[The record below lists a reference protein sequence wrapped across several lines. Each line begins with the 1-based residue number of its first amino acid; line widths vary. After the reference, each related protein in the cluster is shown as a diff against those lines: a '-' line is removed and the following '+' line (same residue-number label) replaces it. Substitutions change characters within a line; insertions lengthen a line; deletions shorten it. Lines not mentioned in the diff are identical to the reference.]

1 MPRAPLAWTAA
12 LLVTWMGVGGC
23 TAAQDGPGEP
33 TDNDGAD
40 GEDAGGDGADGADGA
55 DGTGGTDSAAPEGCV
70 ETSAASLPDGLTWD
84 DVTWIE
90 LDGASDVLLDF
101 SQPLLSSEWAG
112 PSRTW
117 DLNAVEMESA
127 NGFRLERPGRV
138 VAARAQWTGIG
149 LDPTPARLHI
159 WPDFG
164 SNGYMWDTDHESASV
179 VRCLTDGDDG
189 VWVDHVLT
197 AAIGV
202 PQPLHVFAGWRRAEG
217 HTEAALYAEDT
228 FSDAEPYVAGA
239 WFKGVEDTTYYL
251 GLATPWYVSRVRL
264 GVVYDA
270 PIPDEDRPFQLDP
283 GLTVGRR
290 VAWGDYD
297 NDGDDDLMSSGPTL
311 HRNDGGGRFTDVTS
325 EALGATASAGGGV
338 WGDYDNDGCIDYF
351 GLGTSY
357 TRGDLLLHNR
367 CDGTFDDVTATAGI
381 DDTQSERD
389 CDGDG
394 LPEHAPT
401 EGAAWFDVDQD
412 GWLDLYQA
420 NYECSSEHDA
430 YQNYDDRVWRNNGDG
445 TFSDWTALAGVPDD
459 NQAGRGVTTGD
470 PDRDGDTDLY
480 VSNYRLDRN
489 FYLTNEGGGAL
500 ADAADANGTRGD
512 MVRGAYG
519 HTIGSVFGDIDG
531 DADFDLVAANLAH
544 PFYYGFSDRTNV
556 FIQGADGRYDDQRDE
571 RGIYYRETHSSPV
584 LFDADND
591 GDLDLFITAVYAHR
605 DSDFYRNDGAGYF
618 TLDNH
623 ESGLVRQNG
632 WGAAA
637 ADIDQDG
644 DVDLVADTL
653 YRNDAALRP
662 SLAVTA
668 VGMAGSGGLANRS
681 AIGAVIE
688 AQVGPR
694 VLLRHVSGGS
704 GTGVQDSLTQHLGT
718 DGATEVDTVT
728 VWFPGGATVTVG
740 RTATA
745 EGRLWVREDGAVA
758 TGWAPPAW

>member
-1 MPRAPLAWTAA
+1 MPRALTPLSAPVLAS
-12 LLVTWMGVGGC
+12 LLLLSGC
-23 TAAQDGPGEP
+23 APDAESEAG
-33 TDNDGAD
+33 GAD
-40 GEDAGGDGADGADGA
+40 GAADGSDGGDGADGADGA
-55 DGTGGTDSAAPEGCV
+55 DGDDGTDSAALDGCI
-70 ETSAASLPDGLTWD
+70 ETSASALPDGISWEE
-84 DVTWIE
+84 VTWLE
-90 LDGASDVLLDF
+90 LDGGSDALLDF
-101 SQPLLSSEWAG
+101 SQPLLSSEWVG
-112 PSRTW
+112 PSSTW

-138 VAARAQWTGIG
+138 VAARAQWTGLG
-149 LDPTPARLHI
+149 DEPTPARLRV

-164 SNGYMWDTDHESASV
+164 SNGYMWDTDHPAATV
-179 VRCLTDGDDG
+179 VRCLTDSDDG
-189 VWVDHVLT
+189 EWVDHVLE
-197 AAIGV
+197 AAIAV
-202 PQPLHVFAGWRRAEG
+202 PQPLHVFAGWRRLEG
-217 HTEAALYAEDT
+217 HSEAALYAEDT

-239 WFKGVEDTTYYL
+239 WFKGVEDSTYYL

-270 PIPDEDRPFQLDP
+270 PIADEDRPFQVDP
-283 GLTVGRR
+283 RLTVGRR

-297 NDGDDDLMSSGPTL
+297 GDGDDDLMSSGPTL
-311 HRNDGGGRFTDVTS
+311 HRNDGGGHFTDVTAS
-325 EALGATASAGGGV
+325 ALGATASAGGGV
-338 WGDYDNDGCIDYF
+338 WGDYDNDGCLDYF

-357 TRGDLLLHNR
+357 TRGDLLLHNN
-367 CDGTFDDVTATAGI
+367 CDGTLSDVTAAAGI
-381 DDTQSERD
+381 DDLQSERD

-394 LPEHAPT
+394 LPENAPT
-401 EGAAWFDVDQD
+401 EGAAWFDLDQD
-412 GWLDLYQA
+412 GRLDLYQA
-420 NYECSSEHDA
+420 NYECSSEHDS
-430 YQNYDDRVWRNNGDG
+430 YRNYDDRVWRNNGDG
-445 TFSDWTALAGVPDD
+445 TFSDWTLAAGIPDD

-470 PDRDGDTDLY
+470 PDQDGDTDLY

-489 FYLTNEGGGAL
+489 FYLDNAGGGSL

-519 HTIGSVFGDIDG
+519 HTIGAAFGDIDG

-556 FIQGADGRYDDQRDE
+556 FIRGADGRYQDERDD

-623 ESGLVRQNG
+623 ASGLVRQNG

-644 DVDLVADTL
+644 DLDLVADTL
-653 YRNDAALRP
+653 YRNDGEVGA

-668 VGMAGSGGLANRS
+668 VGTAGAGGLSNRS

-688 AQVGPR
+688 AHVGDR

-704 GTGVQDSLTQHLGT
+704 GTGVQDSLTQHLGA
-718 DGATEVDTVT
+718 GAAERLDSVT
-728 VWFPGGATVTVG
+728 VRFPGGASVTVE
-740 RTATA
+740 AVEVA
-745 EGRLWVREDGAVA
+745 AGRLWVREDGAVA
-758 TGWAPPAW
+758 TGWAPPDW